1 MIDFSDKVT
10 IFKDPSLAEE
20 FKTKGFVIVPFLSS
34 EQIQELTLLYQ
45 KLYPKGVK
53 GFFSTTFAQN
63 PTHRAEVNHSIK
75 AICTARM
82 NDIFEDCKVFFS
94 SFIVKA
100 PGKESEL
107 VLHQDMTLVDENI
120 FTGMNIWCP
129 LIDLEGNNGVL
140 NILPESHRLFFTY
153 RGSSLPDIYD
163 NVKSEIKQYLTA
175 VPLKAGQAIIFD
187 QSIIHYSPPN
197 LSDQERVVINTFVA
211 HKEAEIRICYHD
223 KENQADQ
230 VEIFAQNDD
239 FLEEYLNF
247 GANIFDRP
255 SIGKSLGLV
264 DYDFPMLT
272 AAQLEDKFGEK
283 PGLFSR
289 LKNLWK

>member
-1 MIDFSDKVT
+1 MIDFSKKVT
-10 IFKDPSLAEE
+10 IFKEPSLAEE

-45 KLYPKGVK
+45 KLYPEGVK
-53 GFFSTTFAQN
+53 GFFPTTFAQN
-63 PTHRAEVNHSIK
+63 PAHRAEVNRSIK

-82 NDIFEDCKVFFS
+82 NQLFEDYKVFFS

-100 PGKESEL
+100 PGKKSEL
-107 VLHQDMTLVDENI
+107 VLHQDMTLVNEKI

-140 NILPESHRLFFTY
+140 NVLPESHRLFFTY
-153 RGSSLPDIYD
+153 HGSSLPDIYD
-163 NVKSEIKQYLTA
+163 YVKSEIKQYLTA

-197 LSDQERVVINTFVA
+197 LSDKELVVINTFVA

-223 KENQADQ
+223 KENQADK
-230 VEIFAQNDD
+230 VEVFAQADD

-255 SIGKSLGLV
+255 SIGKSLGFV
-264 DYDFPMLT
+264 DYDFPMIT
-272 AAQLEDKFGEK
+272 EKQLDDKYGKK
-283 PGLFSR
+283 PSFFNR
-289 LKNLWK
+289 LKTLWE